1 MKDAGILEVNEV
13 ETKVTKTLLEFIEAI
28 NKILRDSESERST
41 DKMEILVREVL
52 KLQNTFISLNSQD

>member
-1 MKDAGILEVNEV
+1 MKDAGILEFNQV
-13 ETKVTKTLLEFIEAI
+13 ETKVTKTLLEFIEAV

>member
-1 MKDAGILEVNEV
+1 LKDAGVLEFNQV